1 MPEFKDTEQPTSRVV
16 PVSIVIPTFNR
27 AAMLPK
33 AIDSALAQT
42 SPVEVIVINHGS
54 TDDTDAVVAAYG
66 DRVRYIKR
74 ADDFGPHF
82 CWLEG
87 VLQAKG
93 DFIHLQYDDDW
104 IEPEFIA
111 ECMKVL
117 TDSAGFSFCC
127 ADIFDEDAGAVQT
140 TLFKNWLPAT
150 GTYPCKRIEKR
161 VLGGLISPGAAVYRK
176 QILLDALYQGRLPLA
191 KAEYHG
197 VGPDCFVTLLSMLR
211 YHKVGFVRASLATFR
226 AHDGSITIGASRESE
241 KKLQIASAY
250 NEVKRYYGEMKF
262 LRLLRRIPGYTF
274 RHHLKLRVRN
284 ILRQLV
290 LYVFSKYLETKLLR
304 LMRRLMG
311 L

>member
-1 MPEFKDTEQPTSRVV
+1 MPEFKDTDQPTARAV

-33 AIDSALAQT
+33 AIDSALTQT
-42 SPVEVIVINHGS
+42 FPVEVIIVNHGS

-87 VLQAKG
+87 VLHAKG
-93 DFIHLQYDDDW
+93 DFIHLQFDDDW
-104 IEPEFIA
+104 IEPEFVA

-117 TDSAGFSFCC
+117 TDSAGFAFCC
-127 ADIFDEDAGAVQT
+127 ADIFNEETGAIQGT
-140 TLFKNWLPAT
+140 QFKNWLPTT
-150 GTYPCKRIEKR
+150 GTYPCKQIEKL
-161 VLGGLISPGAAVYRK
+161 VLRELISPGAAVYRK

-226 AHDGSITIGASRESE
+226 AHDGSITIDASRENG
-241 KKLQIASAY
+241 KKLQIANAY
-250 NEVKRYYGEMKF
+250 NEVKIYYREMKF
-262 LRLLRRIPGYTF
+262 LRLLRRLTGYEF
-274 RHHLKLRVRN
+274 RHYLKQRARN
-284 ILRQLV
+284 IYRLARHLV
-290 LYVFSKYLETKLLR
+290 GYN
-304 LMRRLMG
+304 
-311 L
+311 

>member
-1 MPEFKDTEQPTSRVV
+1 MPEFEDTARAV
-16 PVSIVIPTFNR
+16 PVSIIIPTFNR

-33 AIDSALAQT
+33 AIESALAQT
-42 SPVEVIVINHGS
+42 FPVEVIVVNHGS

-93 DFIHLQYDDDW
+93 DFIHLQFDDDW
-104 IEPEFIA
+104 IEPKFIA

-117 TDSAGFSFCC
+117 TDRAGFAFCC
-127 ADIFDEDAGAVQT
+127 ADIFDEEAGTVQT
-140 TLFKNWLPAT
+140 TQYKNWLPAT
-150 GTYPCKRIEKR
+150 GTYPCKQIEKR
-161 VLGGLISPGAAVYRK
+161 VLRGLISPGAAVYRK

-211 YHKVGFVRASLATFR
+211 YHKVGFVRESLATFR
-226 AHDGSITIGASRESE
+226 AHDGSITIDASRESG

-250 NEVKRYYGEMKF
+250 NEVKSYYREMKF
-262 LRLLRRIPGYTF
+262 LLLLRRLTGYRF
-274 RHHLKLRVRN
+274 RYHLKLRVWN
-284 ILRQLV
+284 LLRQLV
-290 LYVFSKYLETKLLR
+290 LYIVPNHREMKFLR
-304 LMRRLMG
+304 FLRHLMG